1 MGVISLPR
9 LLTGCVWCGLSR
21 GVYLY
26 LSTEYFF
33 LGSDFWGGVLEGRAS
48 TEMSIRNMVREA
60 AGSALT
66 GTASLPAAAAAAAAS
81 AWGEMDGREEEEG
94 EEKPTNL
101 SKAQVQYW
109 K

>member
-1 MGVISLPR
+1 M
-9 LLTGCVWCGLSR
+9 
-21 GVYLY
+21 
-26 LSTEYFF
+26 
-33 LGSDFWGGVLEGRAS
+33 EGRAS

-66 GTASLPAAAAAAAAS
+66 GTASLPAAAAAAAS